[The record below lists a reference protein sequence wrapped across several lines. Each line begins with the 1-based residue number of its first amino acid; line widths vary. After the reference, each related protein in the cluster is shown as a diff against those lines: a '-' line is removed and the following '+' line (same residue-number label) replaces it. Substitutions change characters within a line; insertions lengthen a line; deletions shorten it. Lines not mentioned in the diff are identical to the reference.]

1 MGKRSLG
8 LLVGLGIVAYLTNP
22 FTKEKFDA
30 ELHKHIDDK
39 KGFFSSLVVKGASLL
54 EFFKVKNFLFFSL
67 AFLNDPNKEQPKLI
81 GFGAF
86 NTWVFD
92 TKSL

>member
-1 MGKRSLG
+1 MGKKSLG
-8 LLVGLGIVAYLTNP
+8 LLVGIGLLAFLTNP
-22 FTKEKFDA
+22 STKEKFDA
-30 ELHKHIDDK
+30 ELHKHIDNK

-54 EFFKVKNFLFFSL
+54 EFFKIQNCLLFSI
-67 AFLNDPNKEQPKLI
+67 AFLNDPNKDQPKLI